1 MTVEQ
6 ALTCVSYPASADL
19 SAKQFF
25 CVNLASDGEVQVAT
39 GGAKVTGILQDNPA
53 AVGRA
58 AAVAIAGIPKV
69 AAQALAGESIAVGDI
84 LIASSIGKAIKGTTG
99 GTAFVFG
106 RAAEALTTAVSA
118 AIISCQ
124 LTFEGPASSA

>member
-1 MTVEQ
+1 MSVEK

-19 SAKQFF
+19 SAKQFY
-25 CVNLASDGEVQVAT
+25 CINLASDGEVQVAT

-58 AAVAIAGIPKV
+58 AAVAIGGISKV
-69 AAQALAGESIAVGDI
+69 SAQTGGGAAIAIGDP
-84 LIASSIGKAIKGTTG
+84 LIASSIGTAIKGTTG

-106 RAAEALTTAVSA
+106 RAAEALTTAVGA
-118 AIISCQ
+118 AIISAQ
-124 LTFEGPASSA
+124 LTFEGPTSTA